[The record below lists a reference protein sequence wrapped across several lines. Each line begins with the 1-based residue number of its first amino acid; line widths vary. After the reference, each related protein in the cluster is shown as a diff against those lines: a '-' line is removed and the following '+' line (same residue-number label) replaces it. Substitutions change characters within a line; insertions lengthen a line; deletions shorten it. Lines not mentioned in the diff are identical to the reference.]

1 MEVFSLLIDKEK
13 MGGFL
18 TGYNIKGRNGVAM
31 NISHLLFANDT
42 LVFCKDSEEQMVFLS
57 WILLCIEAPFD
68 LRVNLEKS
76 VIPSV
81 GEVDNIDRLACE
93 LDCKIG
99 SLPSTY
105 LGLPLGTRQNSISI
119 WEGIEEKFRRR
130 LAA

>member
-1 MEVFSLLIDKEK
+1 MEVFSVLIDKAK

-31 NISHLLFANDT
+31 NISHLLFADDT

-57 WILLCIEAPFD
+57 WILLCIEALSD

-76 VIPSV
+76 VILPV
-81 GEVDNIDRLACE
+81 GEVENIDQLASE
-93 LDCKIG
+93 LDCRIG

-105 LGLPLGTRQNSISI
+105 LGLPLGTKQNSVSI